1 MHLGL
6 AADAELDVFIE
17 ASRDDSLLRDVSQEL
32 YTKPAQQELD
42 GCDGE
47 RTTTRA

>member
-1 MHLGL
+1 MRLGL
-6 AADAELDVFIE
+6 AADAELDVFVE
-17 ASRDDSLLRDVSQEL
+17 TSRDDSLLRDVSQEL